1 MTLRLTKLQ
10 KQLCS
15 ILQDGLPICQRP
27 FDDIARFMGITE
39 QTVLQQTT
47 KLKEVGVIRKLD
59 ALINYRTLGL
69 SSTLVAAYIP
79 QESLP
84 EVTAAVNSLENVSH
98 NYLRTHHYNLWFTLQ
113 AGSLEEAD
121 ITLANLSARFG
132 LDFHSLPVEHIFKL
146 DVRFDPD
153 NLNELLDSSGRS
165 LPKHDSTP
173 QAPTP
178 PRLTPTPVF
187 RQEDVGVA
195 GVLLN
200 DSEKLLL
207 AKLQNDLQVIAR
219 PFDFLCSKDLAIEDI
234 LRILTKLI
242 DKDVI
247 RRIAAVVD
255 HHKLGFVAN
264 VLFVAKVSPDRI
276 VEAGNA
282 LARFGIVSHCYQRR
296 SFENWPYNLFAMM
309 HSRSMGEIQHVIDK
323 FTQSQK
329 IDSFELLPTAAE
341 LKKQPIKYRF

>member
-10 KQLCS
+10 KQLS
-15 ILQDGLPICQRP
+15 GVLQDGLPICQRP

-39 QTVLQQTT
+39 QIVLRQTT
-47 KLKEVGVIRKLD
+47 RLKAAGVIRRIA
-59 ALINYRTLGL
+59 ALINYRTLGF
-69 SSTLVAAYIP
+69 SSTLVAAHIP
-79 QESLP
+79 EESLT

-132 LDFHSLPVEHIFKL
+132 LDFYSLPVVHIFKL

-153 NLNELLDSSGRS
+153 NQNELLDSA
-165 LPKHDSTP
+165 P
-173 QAPTP
+173 Q
-178 PRLTPTPVF
+178 TPTSEIVH
-187 RQEDVGVA
+187 
-195 GVLLN
+195 LN
-200 DSEKLLL
+200 DTEKLLL
-207 AKLQNDLQVIAR
+207 AKLQNDLQVIAK
-219 PFDFLCSKDLAIEDI
+219 PFDFLCGKDLAIEDI
-234 LRILTKLI
+234 LRILTELT
-242 DKDVI
+242 DKGVI

-264 VLFVAKVSPDRI
+264 VLFVAKVTPDRI

-296 SFENWPYNLFAMM
+296 TFENWPYNLFAMM
-309 HSRSMGEIQHVIDK
+309 HSRSMGEIQHIIDR
-323 FTQSQK
+323 FIHAQK

-341 LKKQPIKYRF
+341 LKKQPVKYRF

>member
-10 KQLCS
+10 KQLS
-15 ILQDGLPICQRP
+15 GVLQDGLPICQRP

-47 KLKEVGVIRKLD
+47 KLKEAGVIRRIA
-59 ALINYRTLGL
+59 ALINYRTIGF
-69 SSTLVAAYIP
+69 SSTLVAAHIP

-113 AGSLEEAD
+113 TGSLEEAN
-121 ITLANLSARFG
+121 IALANLSARFG

-153 NLNELLDSSGRS
+153 NLNELLDS
-165 LPKHDSTP
+165 TP
-173 QAPTP
+173 QPPTREIV
-178 PRLTPTPVF
+178 RLS
-187 RQEDVGVA
+187 
-195 GVLLN
+195 

-207 AKLQNDLQVIAR
+207 AKLQNDLQVIPK
-219 PFDFLCSKDLAIEDI
+219 PFDFLCGKDLAIEDI

-242 DKDVI
+242 DKGVI

-264 VLFVAKVSPDRI
+264 VLFVAKVSPDNI

-309 HSRSMGEIQHVIDK
+309 HSRSMGEIQHIIDK
-323 FTQSQK
+323 FTRAQE

>member
-15 ILQDGLPICQRP
+15 ILQDGLPICKRP

-47 KLKEVGVIRKLD
+47 KLKEAGVIRRLD

-69 SSTLVAAYIP
+69 SSTLVAAHIP

-113 AGSLEEAD
+113 TGSPEEAN
-121 ITLANLSARFG
+121 IALANLSARFG

-173 QAPTP
+173 QPPTREIV
-178 PRLTPTPVF
+178 RLS
-187 RQEDVGVA
+187 
-195 GVLLN
+195 

-242 DKDVI
+242 DKGVI

-255 HHKLGFVAN
+255 HHKFGFVAN

-341 LKKQPIKYRF
+341 LKKQPVKYQF

>member
-47 KLKEVGVIRKLD
+47 KLKEAGVIRRLN

-69 SSTLVAAYIP
+69 SSTLVAAHIP

-113 AGSLEEAD
+113 TGSPEEAN
-121 ITLANLSARFG
+121 IALANLSARFG

-153 NLNELLDSSGRS
+153 NLNELLDS
-165 LPKHDSTP
+165 TP
-173 QAPTP
+173 QPPTREIV
-178 PRLTPTPVF
+178 RLS
-187 RQEDVGVA
+187 
-195 GVLLN
+195 

-207 AKLQNDLQVIAR
+207 AKLQNDLQVIPK
-219 PFDFLCSKDLAIEDI
+219 PFDFLCGKDLAIEDI
-234 LRILTKLI
+234 LRILTELT
-242 DKDVI
+242 DKGVI

-282 LARFGIVSHCYQRR
+282 LARFGIVSHCYRR
-296 SFENWPYNLFAMM
+296 HSFENWPYNLFAMM
-309 HSRSMGEIQHVIDK
+309 HSRSMGEIQHIIDK
-323 FTQSQK
+323 FTRAQE

>member
-10 KQLCS
+10 KQLCTV
-15 ILQDGLPICQRP
+15 LQDGLPICKRP

-47 KLKEVGVIRKLD
+47 KLKEAGVIRSFD
-59 ALINYRTLGL
+59 ALINYRTLGF
-69 SSTLVAAYIP
+69 SSTLVAAHIP
-79 QESLP
+79 EESLT

-113 AGSLEEAD
+113 TSSLEEAD
-121 ITLANLSARFG
+121 ITLANLSTRFG
-132 LDFHSLPVEHIFKL
+132 LDFHSLPIEHVFKL

-153 NLNELLDSSGRS
+153 DLNELLDSA
-165 LPKHDSTP
+165 P
-173 QAPTP
+173 QPPT
-178 PRLTPTPVF
+178 REIVHLS
-187 RQEDVGVA
+187 
-195 GVLLN
+195 

-207 AKLQNDLQVIAR
+207 AKLQNDLQVIPR
-219 PFDFLCSKDLAIEDI
+219 PFDFLCSKDLPIEDI
-234 LRILTKLI
+234 LQILTKLI
-242 DKDVI
+242 DKGVI

-276 VEAGNA
+276 VETGNA
-282 LARFGIVSHCYQRR
+282 LARFGIVSHCYQRHR
-296 SFENWPYNLFAMM
+296 FENWPYNLFAMM
-309 HSRSMGEIQHVIDK
+309 HSRSMGEIQHIIDK

-341 LKKQPIKYRF
+341 LKKQPLKYRF

>member
-15 ILQDGLPICQRP
+15 ILQDGLPICKRP

-47 KLKEVGVIRKLD
+47 KLKEAGVIRRLD

-69 SSTLVAAYIP
+69 SSTLVAAHIP

-113 AGSLEEAD
+113 TGSPEEAN
-121 ITLANLSARFG
+121 IALANLSARFG

-153 NLNELLDSSGRS
+153 NLNELLDS
-165 LPKHDSTP
+165 TP
-173 QAPTP
+173 QPPTP
-178 PRLTPTPVF
+178 PRLTA
-187 RQEDVGVA
+187 QAVA

-242 DKDVI
+242 DKGVI

-296 SFENWPYNLFAMM
+296 SFDNWPYNLFAMM
-309 HSRSMGEIQHVIDK
+309 HSRSMGEIQRIIDK
-323 FTQSQK
+323 FTQSQR

>member
-10 KQLCS
+10 KQLS
-15 ILQDGLPICQRP
+15 GVLQDGLPICQRP

-39 QTVLQQTT
+39 QIVLRQTT
-47 KLKEVGVIRKLD
+47 RLKAAGVIRRIA
-59 ALINYRTLGL
+59 ALINYRTLGF
-69 SSTLVAAYIP
+69 SSTLVAAHIP
-79 QESLP
+79 EESLT

-132 LDFHSLPVEHIFKL
+132 LDFHSLPVVHIFKL

-153 NLNELLDSSGRS
+153 NQNELLDSA
-165 LPKHDSTP
+165 P
-173 QAPTP
+173 QAPTSEI
-178 PRLTPTPVF
+178 VH
-187 RQEDVGVA
+187 
-195 GVLLN
+195 LN
-200 DSEKLLL
+200 DTEKLLL
-207 AKLQNDLQVIAR
+207 AKLQNDLQVIPK
-219 PFDFLCSKDLAIEDI
+219 PFDFLCGKDLAIEDI
-234 LRILTKLI
+234 LRILTELT
-242 DKDVI
+242 DKGVI
-247 RRIAAVVD
+247 RRIAAALD

-264 VLFVAKVSPDRI
+264 VLFVAKVTPDRI

-296 SFENWPYNLFAMM
+296 TFENWPYNLFAMM
-309 HSRSMGEIQHVIDK
+309 HSRSMGEIQHIIDR

-341 LKKQPIKYRF
+341 LKKQPVKYRF

>member
-10 KQLCS
+10 KQLCTV
-15 ILQDGLPICQRP
+15 LQDGLPICKRP

-47 KLKEVGVIRKLD
+47 KLKKMGVIRRLD

-69 SSTLVAAYIP
+69 SSTLVAAHIP

-98 NYLRTHHYNLWFTLQ
+98 NYLRTHYYNLWFTLQ
-113 AGSLEEAD
+113 TGSPEEAN
-121 ITLANLSARFG
+121 IALANLSARFG
-132 LDFHSLPVEHIFKL
+132 LDFHSLPIEHIFKL

-153 NLNELLDSSGRS
+153 NLNELLDS
-165 LPKHDSTP
+165 TP
-173 QAPTP
+173 QPPTREIV
-178 PRLTPTPVF
+178 RLS
-187 RQEDVGVA
+187 
-195 GVLLN
+195 
-200 DSEKLLL
+200 DSEKLIL
-207 AKLQNDLQVIAR
+207 AKLQNDLQVIPR
-219 PFDFLCSKDLAIEDI
+219 PFDFLCSKDQTIEDI

-242 DKDVI
+242 DKGVI

-296 SFENWPYNLFAMM
+296 GFENWPYNLFAMM
-309 HSRSMGEIQHVIDK
+309 HSRSMGEIQRIIDK

-341 LKKQPIKYRF
+341 LKKQPLKYRF